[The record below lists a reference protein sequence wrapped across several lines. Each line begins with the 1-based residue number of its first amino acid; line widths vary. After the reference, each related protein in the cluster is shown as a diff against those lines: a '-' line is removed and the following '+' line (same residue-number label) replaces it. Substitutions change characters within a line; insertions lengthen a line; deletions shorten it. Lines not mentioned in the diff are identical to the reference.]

1 MNWRIRLTWWDKS
14 LLAIMAVA
22 AVIAFVRFATG
33 IGTIANINNAYPWG
47 WWVGYG
53 IMTMIAIGGVGFTIT
68 ALVEIFGVH
77 RYHSFV
83 RPAVLMGL
91 LCYTSAITMLM
102 VELGRPWMVWM
113 VLVSW
118 APTSALFEVGWCAF
132 LYLTVLALEFAQV
145 PLEQAGWGRTFRI
158 VRAIYIPIML
168 LGVTLSHLHQS
179 SLGTLMALIPHKI
192 NLLWWSDLLP
202 LLFLF
207 SAMMAGP
214 AMAILEHLAAA
225 RWLGFAPRMDLLA
238 GLARIEAW
246 LVGLFL
252 AFQMGDL
259 FYRGAADAMFT
270 ASWFAVSFW
279 VEIGFGLML
288 PFVLLLM
295 PEVRAS
301 RRGLATACA
310 LVIAGVLLHRLNVAV
325 IGLRVRHWETY
336 FPSSERL
343 GSRSALRQRP
353 CLRSVGWRASFRSM
367 KSCRRE
373 QACALQLDR
382 PAYCTARKEYREMTT
397 ERSPRFPAFRIVVM
411 LVVLVN
417 LILTI
422 AIITQVRELQQRVA
436 SLPPDLASKRDV
448 AMLRPLRVREILTQ
462 NCVECHSTRRLG
474 VTVSMEPAEIQ
485 RTVERMQSHPG
496 ANIPPAEFER
506 ITASLLVARCARCH
520 GEETLN
526 LMVLKTQPERIA
538 TIRRMAALPG
548 SGVRPDQALA
558 IAQAF
563 EKLVD
568 GGGK

>member
-1 MNWRIRLTWWDKS
+1 MCT
-14 LLAIMAVA
+14 
-22 AVIAFVRFATG
+22 AT
-33 IGTIANINNAYPWG
+33 T
-47 WWVGYG
+47 
-53 IMTMIAIGGVGFTIT
+53 
-68 ALVEIFGVH
+68 
-77 RYHSFV
+77 RFV

-270 ASWFAVSFW
+270 ASWFALSFW

-310 LVIAGVLLHRLNVAV
+310 LIIAGVLLHRLNVAV
-325 IGLRVRHWETY
+325 IGLRVRHWESY
-336 FPSSERL
+336 FPSIGEVGITL
-343 GSRSALRQRP
+343 GITAAALFAF
-353 CLRSVGWRASFRSM
+353 GWLARILPIHEELPSPQAS
-367 KSCRRE
+367 
-373 QACALQLDR
+373 LR
-382 PAYCTARKEYREMTT
+382 PAAR
-397 ERSPRFPAFRIVVM
+397 PAG
-411 LVVLVN
+411 VLHG
-417 LILTI
+417 
-422 AIITQVRELQQRVA
+422 AE
-436 SLPPDLASKRDV
+436 
-448 AMLRPLRVREILTQ
+448 
-462 NCVECHSTRRLG
+462 G
-474 VTVSMEPAEIQ
+474 VS
-485 RTVERMQSHPG
+485 
-496 ANIPPAEFER
+496 
-506 ITASLLVARCARCH
+506 
-520 GEETLN
+520 
-526 LMVLKTQPERIA
+526 
-538 TIRRMAALPG
+538 
-548 SGVRPDQALA
+548 
-558 IAQAF
+558 
-563 EKLVD
+563 
-568 GGGK
+568 

>member
-1 MNWRIRLTWWDKS
+1 MNWRIRLTWWDKL
-14 LLAIMAVA
+14 LLAIIATA
-22 AVIAFVRFATG
+22 AVIGFVRFATG

-68 ALVEIFGVH
+68 ALVEILGVH
-77 RYHSFV
+77 RYHSFL

-91 LCYTSAITMLM
+91 LCYMSAITMLM

-145 PLEQAGWGRTFRI
+145 PLEEAGWGRALRI

-179 SLGTLMALIPHKI
+179 SLGTLMTLIPHKV
-192 NLLWWSDLLP
+192 NELWWSDNLP

-238 GLARIEAW
+238 GLARIEVW

-259 FYRGAADAMFT
+259 FYRGAVDAMFSG
-270 ASWFAVSFW
+270 SWLAVSFW
-279 VEIGFGLML
+279 VEIGFGLLL

-295 PEVRAS
+295 PEVRES
-301 RRGLATACA
+301 RRGLAIACS
-310 LVIAGVLLHRLNVAV
+310 LVVAGVLLHRLNVAV

-336 FPSSERL
+336 VPSL
-343 GSRSALRQRP
+343 GEIGITLGITAAALFAFGWLVRILPIHEELPNPQTSLRPAAQPAGALR
-353 CLRSVGWRASFRSM
+353 GA
-367 KSCRRE
+367 E
-373 QACALQLDR
+373 
-382 PAYCTARKEYREMTT
+382 
-397 ERSPRFPAFRIVVM
+397 
-411 LVVLVN
+411 
-417 LILTI
+417 
-422 AIITQVRELQQRVA
+422 
-436 SLPPDLASKRDV
+436 
-448 AMLRPLRVREILTQ
+448 
-462 NCVECHSTRRLG
+462 G
-474 VTVSMEPAEIQ
+474 VS
-485 RTVERMQSHPG
+485 
-496 ANIPPAEFER
+496 
-506 ITASLLVARCARCH
+506 
-520 GEETLN
+520 
-526 LMVLKTQPERIA
+526 
-538 TIRRMAALPG
+538 
-548 SGVRPDQALA
+548 
-558 IAQAF
+558 
-563 EKLVD
+563 
-568 GGGK
+568 